1 MLRAAVVLALVA
13 VALAQNSPY
22 IDANIVSPLFS
33 NSGDQ
38 VRFVPRLGHV
48 LAVSAPQANGLQI
61 QNAVPYRIVS
71 VGSAAE
77 TPQNAAPVRTYFG
90 NVGRERFQDINGN
103 GQAAAGNLA
112 LSLDPTGRDRVIRDA
127 RLRANQRTVT
137 TSPFLAVPTFT
148 RKIRSLPLNANDI
161 VLAREATPLAI
172 STGYSWLDNSPSMV
186 RYFVID
192 QVDVVGIYSAG
203 LRLHGDNYASN
214 IAGGVAGGF

>member
-22 IDANIVSPLFS
+22 TDSNIASPLFS

-48 LAVSAPQANGLQI
+48 LAVSAPEANGLEI
-61 QNAVPYRIVS
+61 NNAVPYRIVS
-71 VGSAAE
+71 VGGAAE
-77 TPQNAAPVRTYFG
+77 NPQNAAPVRTYFG
-90 NVGRERFQDINGN
+90 NVGRERFQNIHGQ
-103 GQAAAGNLA
+103 GQAPAGNLA
-112 LSLDPTGRDRVIRDA
+112 LSLDPMGRDRVVRDS
-127 RLRANQRTVT
+127 RLQSNQRTVT

-161 VLAREATPLAI
+161 VLAREATPLSIA
-172 STGYSWLDNSPSMV
+172 TGYSWMDNSPSTV
-186 RYFVID
+186 RYFVVD

-214 IAGGVAGGF
+214 IAGSKWGGF